1 MQRHSTALTQILCDL
16 SAGLLGCDEA
26 RRRIESG
33 PEFQFPKS
41 EFVVAYLAHYL
52 DDEGLRKRDPD
63 YAAMQNAEL
72 NKLISR
78 LQDSDYEGAA
88 KVTFLGV
95 S

>member
-1 MQRHSTALTQILCDL
+1 MQILCDL
-16 SAGLLGCDEA
+16 SAGLLDCDEA

-33 PEFQFPKS
+33 PGFQFPKS

-52 DDEGLRKRDPD
+52 DDLDLRKRDPA
-63 YAAMQNAEL
+63 YATMQNAEL
-72 NKLISR
+72 NRLISR